1 MKIAVVVANTG
12 NIDNIKGLPKQSLD
26 IEYHLFHDGNLPFPL
41 PNLSPRMRARYIK
54 IVMHRYIPEYDYYIW
69 IDGRAEI
76 ISKDFV
82 KEFVANI
89 EGFDVAMFK
98 HWERGT
104 VESEMEFIDGK
115 LKQGNHY
122 LNSRY
127 GNQSMDVERQFYID
141 QKAAFR
147 QLYATTLFIRRNEK
161 KVNAA
166 FDEWFMRCIEFSHFD
181 QTMYTYVELTHKL
194 KTNPMEFEKFTKHIL
209 LNKHIK

>member
-41 PNLSPRMRARYIK
+41 PNLSSRMRARYIK
-54 IVMHRYIPEYDYYIW
+54 IMMHRYLPDYDYYVW

-89 EGFDVAMFK
+89 EGFDVAMFR
-98 HWERGT
+98 HWERLT
-104 VESEMEFIDGK
+104 VYDEMTFIDERMK
-115 LKQGNHY
+115 EGNHY
-122 LNSRY
+122 LLSRY
-127 GNQSMDVERQFYID
+127 GNQQMGAESYFYIK
-141 QKAAFR
+141 QGLVSA
-147 QLYATTLFIRRNEK
+147 QLYATTLFIRRNDP

-166 FDEWFMRCIEFSHFD
+166 FDEWFIRCVEFSHFD
-181 QTMYTYVELTHKL
+181 QTMYTYIAKKFDL
-194 KTNPMEFEKFTKHIL
+194 KTNGMDFEKFV
-209 LNKHIK
+209 KHIKLNRHV

>member
-41 PNLSPRMRARYIK
+41 PNLSARMRARYIK
-54 IVMHRYIPEYDYYIW
+54 IMMHRYLPDYDLYIW

-89 EGFDVAMFK
+89 EGFDVAMFR
-98 HWERGT
+98 HWER
-104 VESEMEFIDGK
+104 ESVIEETTFILGK
-115 LKQGNHY
+115 INEGNHY
-122 LNSRY
+122 LLSRY
-127 GNQSMDVERQFYID
+127 GNQQFDKEQMFYLENNVHNE
-141 QKAAFR
+141 
-147 QLYATTLFIRRNEK
+147 QLYATTLFIRRNDP

-166 FDEWFMRCIEFSHFD
+166 FDEWFIRCVEFSHFD
-181 QTMYTYVELTHKL
+181 QTMYSYIEKVFDL
-194 KTNPMEFEKFTKHIL
+194 KTNGLDFEKYV
-209 LNKHIK
+209 KHIKLNRHV

>member
-41 PNLSPRMRARYIK
+41 PNLSARMRARYIK
-54 IVMHRYIPEYDYYIW
+54 IMMHRYLPEYDYYVW

-89 EGFDVAMFK
+89 EGFDVAMFR
-98 HWERGT
+98 HWERET
-104 VESEMEFIDGK
+104 VDDEMLFIQDRMRE
-115 LKQGNHY
+115 GNHY
-122 LNSRY
+122 LLSRY
-127 GNQSMDVERQFYID
+127 GNQQIDKEAWFYIE
-141 QKAAFR
+141 QEIQQS

-166 FDEWFMRCIEFSHFD
+166 FDEWFIRCVEFSHFD
-181 QTMYTYVELTHKL
+181 QTMYSYIEKAFDL
-194 KTNPMEFEKFTKHIL
+194 KTNALDFEKYI
-209 LNKHIK
+209 KHIKLNRHV